1 MTSLVIGPRRWGT
14 GRHNEI
20 SFCVGSANPS
30 AMDFGYWFDDNE
42 NRHPVDLG
50 FDSSA
55 SLHDYTVV

>member
-1 MTSLVIGPRRWGT
+1 
-14 GRHNEI
+14 
-20 SFCVGSANPS
+20 
-30 AMDFGYWFDDNE
+30 MDFGYWFDDNE